1 MGYPFDGRVLGLRK
15 DEKQWNELECNMNRF
30 ISPMKTG
37 NGIGPNIGG
46 NSWKSHVFG
55 NLHHGKNG
63 DNIFDLGVCNRVGQ
77 TL

>member
-15 DEKQWNELECNMNRF
+15 DEQQLNELECNMNIF

-46 NSWKSHVFG
+46 NSSHVFG